1 MAYASET
8 FSRWP
13 SLALPLPPAF
23 FTLFVLLAQIV
34 QPGQSL
40 ALQDLAVV
48 VAGEFDHH
56 RGAVGECQTRVET
69 HELKQLDGH
78 ERKLHTAVHRSVSL
92 RRQVHIVEFT
102 DRVLD
107 YNNRNVT
114 NLEIIYLN
122 VIRPTVAICDKYIQ

>member
-8 FSRWP
+8 FSSRP

-34 QPGQSL
+34 QPGQPF
-40 ALQDLAVV
+40 ALQHLAVI

-56 RGAVGECQTRVET
+56 RGAVGECQPRVKT

-78 ERKLHTAVHRSVSL
+78 ERKLHTAVHRIVSL
-92 RRQVHIVEFT
+92 RRQVHIVEFAN
-102 DRVLD
+102 RVLD
-107 YNNRNVT
+107 YNDRNVT
-114 NLEIIYLN
+114 NFEIIYLN
-122 VIRPTVAICDKYIQ
+122 VIRSTVAICDKYIQ